1 MKAVIELERQGYSVS
16 LKGERVQVERKV
28 GFSPDAG
35 SVEILIQGMKEQKAE
50 AIRFLKQRRMS
61 VWCPYKG
68 LPRWV
73 SWDACLWHRER
84 NDPACQGCKPERRP
98 QSQAKKNILKQEW
111 GNGEYR

>member
-16 LKGERVQVERKV
+16 LKGESLQVERKV

-35 SVEILIQGMKEQKAE
+35 SVKILIQEIKEKKAE

-73 SWDACLWHRER
+73 SWDACFWHREM
-84 NDPACQGCKPERRP
+84 NDPACQDCRPERRP
-98 QSQAKKNILKQEW
+98 QSERKRN
-111 GNGEYR
+111 